1 MYFIEIMTVTLG
13 VLYLGYVVFERLY
26 FIKIRKSFKHVIHVN
41 GTRGKSTTARLI
53 DAGLRECGYR
63 VFSKTTGTIPT
74 MINTSNQEVEI
85 KRYGLANIRE
95 QYKMMA
101 KAYREKAEIL
111 VIECMAVNP
120 ELQYLT
126 QHRMLNADI
135 TIITNVLLDHI
146 GDMGSNRDEIADALA
161 NTIPRQG
168 YLVIADEEYY
178 KKYSRR
184 IGNDEVKIVVA
195 EDKFHED
202 QLATYKNNLNLA
214 WAITDILSLDK
225 DRYLKGMKK
234 YYRDPGAFK
243 IFRLENTVF
252 LNAFSVNDPTSTY
265 KVYQDVIQKFTADK
279 ITILLNTRNDRPTR
293 TIQSLHLLGDLTFKK
308 LLICGSNKPYVK
320 RFIRKHYPKMVVE
333 EVKKIE
339 DLQKEEVIFGIGNLQ
354 GMGLKI
360 LQYFEKNG
368 VQYDD

>member
-1 MYFIEIMTVTLG
+1 MNFIETITVILG

-63 VFSKTTGTIPT
+63 VFSKTTGTIPM
-74 MINTSNQEVEI
+74 MINTHNQEVEI
-85 KRYGLANIRE
+85 RRFGLANIRE

-101 KAYREKAEIL
+101 QAYREKAEIL

-161 NTIPRQG
+161 NTIPHQG
-168 YLVIADEEYY
+168 YLVISDEEYY
-178 KKYSRR
+178 KKYSRK
-184 IGNDEVKIVVA
+184 IGDHDVKIVVA
-195 EDKFHED
+195 KDKFHED
-202 QLATYKNNLNLA
+202 QLTTYKNNLNLA
-214 WAITDILSLDK
+214 WAITDILSLDQ
-225 DRYLKGMKK
+225 DSYLTGMKK

-243 IFRLENTVF
+243 IFKLENTIF
-252 LNAFSVNDPTSTY
+252 LNAFSVNDPASTY
-265 KVYQDVIQKFTADK
+265 KVYADATQKFMTNQM
-279 ITILLNTRNDRPTR
+279 TILLNTRNDRPTR
-293 TIQSLHLLGDLTFKK
+293 TIQSLNLLGDLSFKK

-320 RFIRKHYPKMVVE
+320 RFIRKHYPDMIVE

-339 DLQKEEVIFGIGNLQ
+339 DLKKEEVIFGIGNIY
-354 GMGLKI
+354 GMGLMI
-360 LQYFEKNG
+360 LEYFKKNG

>member
-1 MYFIEIMTVTLG
+1 MNFIEITTITLG
-13 VLYLGYVVFERLY
+13 TLYLGYIVFERFY
-26 FIKIRKSFKHVIHVN
+26 FMKIRKSFKHIIHVN
-41 GTRGKSTTARLI
+41 GTRGKSTTTRLI

-74 MINTSNQEVEI
+74 MINTKNQEIEI
-85 KRYGLANIRE
+85 KRFGLANIRE
-95 QYKMMA
+95 QYKIMHQ
-101 KAYREKAEIL
+101 AYREKAEIL

-120 ELQYLT
+120 ELQYIT

-135 TIITNVLLDHI
+135 TVITNVLLDHI

-161 NTIPRQG
+161 KTIPDKG
-168 YLVIADEEYY
+168 YLVIGDQEYY
-178 KKYSRR
+178 KKYSRI
-184 IGNDEVKIVVA
+184 IGNDDVQIVVA
-195 EDKFHED
+195 EEHFAED
-202 QLATYKNNLNLA
+202 QLETFNNNLNLA

-225 DRYLKGMKK
+225 EVYLIGMKK

-243 IFRLENTVF
+243 MIRLKKTIF
-252 LNAFSVNDPTSTY
+252 LNAFSVNDATSTQ
-265 KVYQDVIQKFTADK
+265 KVYSEVAQKFVPDK

-293 TIQSLHLLGDLTFKK
+293 TIQSLNLLGELNFKK
-308 LLICGSNKPYVK
+308 LLICGSCKPYVK
-320 RFIRKHYPKMVVE
+320 RFVHKHYPEMIVE

-339 DLQKEEVIFGIGNLQ
+339 DLQNEEVIFGIGNIY